1 MHAHCARQSQV
12 QFTVNLVHT
21 IHTLANIHATAAA
34 LPAMHT
40 ARSNNGYYHSKV
52 YLRRIARLRCVCNAM
67 HCGALLAGRF
77 VHVALYHLLDLLPHT
92 RAETGTEQRMYP
104 VMHESA
110 PN

>member
-1 MHAHCARQSQV
+1 MHAHCAHQV
-12 QFTVNLVHT
+12 QFTANLVHT
-21 IHTLANIHATAAA
+21 IHTLANIRATAAA
-34 LPAMHT
+34 LSTMRT

-52 YLRRIARLRCVCNAM
+52 YLRRIARMLCVCNAM

-92 RAETGTEQRMYP
+92 RAETDTEQRMYS
-104 VMHESA
+104 VMHGSA